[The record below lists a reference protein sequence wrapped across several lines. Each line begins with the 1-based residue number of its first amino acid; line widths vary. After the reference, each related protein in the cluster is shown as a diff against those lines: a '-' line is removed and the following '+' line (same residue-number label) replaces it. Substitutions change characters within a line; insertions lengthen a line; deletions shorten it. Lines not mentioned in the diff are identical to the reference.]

1 MRPKKQQW
9 LGVGCVH
16 VIPYLVQLSA
26 PQTPI
31 PIRMM
36 KEDSG
41 WWLNQPIW
49 KICSSN
55 WIISPGR
62 GENKKYLSCH
72 HLEIL
77 DYLLLS
83 KTGHGLVSTWN
94 PAMCWN
100 LWGVEPLDSFKKLFP
115 FQTIQMGQKRNSMHN
130 CLHLDIA
137 LCNNIQYTF
146 SAGCWYGV
154 EFSPPPKQ
162 DFWDFP
168 RFYYKWGVMFLSH
181 PKESTKLERGNFGRW
196 FPIVPI
202 PGYPS

>member
-1 MRPKKQQW
+1 MTFATWCVFRSNAGNNGTKASQHGANNISSLMRPKKQQW

-62 GENKKYLSCH
+62 GENKKIFELPPPRDSWLSAAIKDWARFSL
-72 HLEIL
+72 HLEPSHVLKPLGGWTIG
-77 DYLLLS
+77 LLQ
-83 KTGHGLVSTWN
+83 KTV
-94 PAMCWN
+94 P
-100 LWGVEPLDSFKKLFP
+100 FP
-115 FQTIQMGQKRNSMHN
+115 
-130 CLHLDIA
+130 
-137 LCNNIQYTF
+137 NNTNG
-146 SAGCWYGV
+146 SEK
-154 EFSPPPKQ
+154 EF
-162 DFWDFP
+162 
-168 RFYYKWGVMFLSH
+168 H
-181 PKESTKLERGNFGRW
+181 A
-196 FPIVPI
+196 
-202 PGYPS
+202 